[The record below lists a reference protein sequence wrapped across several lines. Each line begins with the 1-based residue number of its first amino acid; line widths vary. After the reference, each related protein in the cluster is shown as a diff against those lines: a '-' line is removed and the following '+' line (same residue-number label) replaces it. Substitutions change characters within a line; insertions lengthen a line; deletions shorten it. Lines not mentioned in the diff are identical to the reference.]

1 MSEFNRYELVHLIA
15 QRAKEK
21 EIRGRNPLQQED
33 YMPTINKI
41 KERKNFVKEAHD
53 EILQELKN
61 GTFKINRETLQ
72 ENTKIEN

>member
-1 MSEFNRYELVHLIA
+1 MSDFNRYELVHLIA

-21 EIRGRNPLQQED
+21 EIRGRNPLQEED

>member
-72 ENTKIEN
+72 ENTKIEK

>member
-21 EIRGRNPLQQED
+21 EIRGRNPLQEED

-72 ENTKIEN
+72 DNTNIEK